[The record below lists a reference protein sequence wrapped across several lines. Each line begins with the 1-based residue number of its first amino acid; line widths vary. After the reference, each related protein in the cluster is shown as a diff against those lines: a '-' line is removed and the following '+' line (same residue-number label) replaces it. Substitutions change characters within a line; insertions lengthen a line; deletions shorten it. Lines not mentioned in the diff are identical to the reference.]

1 VKALKHLN
9 YLDVLILIMGLS
21 LALALRLSLLS
32 FKSSDYFSYTRGWYN
47 TLSQQGFSAFG
58 KSFANYNLPYL
69 YLLYAVARFLPDLPG
84 WVAAKIPS
92 LFADFVS
99 AWFAFRI
106 VRLKY
111 VASPFPLLA
120 AFGVLFA
127 PTVVLN
133 SAFWGQADALYTS
146 ALVACLYFLL
156 IRKNA
161 LAMLMFGIS
170 ISFKAQGIFL
180 LPLLLALFLRGEI
193 SRKYWLLVPAVM
205 LLAIVPSWLA
215 GRSLVDLLLI
225 YPDQA
230 GQYEQLSMHAPSFY
244 AWIPDAGSVYTYFYP
259 AGLVVAATVALLFCL
274 AVFRSHTELT
284 PAILVELAV
293 ISVML
298 MPFFLPKMHE
308 RYFYVADV
316 FSILL
321 AFFMPAYFFVPILMS
336 VVSFFAYQP
345 TLFETEPVPIG
356 VLALGVFLLLVVL
369 TRDALL
375 RLYGTPGETRPP
387 QTQ

>member
-1 VKALKHLN
+1 MRALKRWN
-9 YLDVLILIMGLS
+9 YLDVVILIMGL
-21 LALALRLSLLS
+21 ALALGLRVSLLS
-32 FKSSDYFSYTRGWYN
+32 FKSSDYFAYTRGWYN
-47 TLSQQGFSAFG
+47 TLRQEGFSAFG
-58 KSFANYNLPYL
+58 KNFANYNLPYL
-69 YLLYAVARFLPDLPG
+69 YLLYAIARFLPDLPG

-92 LFADFVS
+92 MVADFVS

-111 VASPFPLLA
+111 SVSPFPLLA
-120 AFGVLFA
+120 ALGVLFA

-146 ALVACLYFLL
+146 ALIACLYFLL

-170 ISFKAQGIFL
+170 IAFKAQGIFL
-180 LPLLLALFLRGEI
+180 LPLLLGLLLRGEI
-193 SRKYWLLVPAVM
+193 SWKYWLLVPAVM
-205 LLAIVPSWLA
+205 LLVIVPAWLA

-225 YPDQA
+225 YPAQV
-230 GQYEQLSMHAPSFY
+230 GQYDQLSMHAPSFY
-244 AWIPDAGSVYTYFYP
+244 AWIPDTGSVFASFYP
-259 AGLVVAATVALLFCL
+259 AGLVIAATVALLFCL
-274 AVFRSHTELT
+274 AVSRSPIELT
-284 PAILVELAV
+284 PTILLELAV

-316 FSILL
+316 LSILL
-321 AFFMPAYFFVPILMS
+321 AFFIPAYFFVPILMS
-336 VVSFFAYQP
+336 VLSFFAYQP
-345 TLFETEPVPIG
+345 TLFGTEPVPIG
-356 VLALGVFLLLVVL
+356 ALALGVSLLIVIL
-369 TRDALL
+369 TRDAML
-375 RLYGTPGETRPP
+375 RLYGTPGATRPP

>member
-1 VKALKHLN
+1 VKAPKRWN
-9 YLDVLILIMGLS
+9 YLDVLILIMGLA
-21 LALALRLSLLS
+21 LALAIRFSLLS
-32 FKSSDYFSYTRGWYN
+32 FKSSDYFAYTRSWYN
-47 TLSQQGFSAFG
+47 TLSEEGFSAFG
-58 KSFANYNLPYL
+58 KNFANYNLPYL
-69 YLLYAVARFLPDLPG
+69 YLLYAIARFLPDLPG

-92 LFADFVS
+92 MVADFVS

-111 VASPFPLLA
+111 AASPFPLLA
-120 AFGVLFA
+120 ALGVLVA

-146 ALVACLYFLL
+146 ALIGCLYFLL

-170 ISFKAQGIFL
+170 IAFKAQGIFL
-180 LPLLLALFLRGEI
+180 LPLLLALLLRGEI
-193 SRKYWLLVPAVM
+193 SWKYWLLVPAVM
-205 LLAIVPSWLA
+205 LLAIVPAWLA

-225 YPDQA
+225 YPAQA
-230 GQYEQLSMHAPSFY
+230 GQYDQLSMHAPSFY
-244 AWIPDAGSVYTYFYP
+244 AWFPDSGSVFVPFYP
-259 AGLVVAATVALLFCL
+259 AGLVIATTIALLFCM
-274 AVFRSHTELT
+274 AVSRSPIELT
-284 PAILVELAV
+284 PSILLELAV

-316 FSILL
+316 LSILL
-321 AFFMPAYFFVPILMS
+321 PFFVPAYFFVPILMS
-336 VVSFFAYQP
+336 VLSFFAYQP
-345 TLFETEPVPIG
+345 TLFGTEPVPIG
-356 VLALGVFLLLVVL
+356 VLALGVFLLIVIL
-369 TRDALL
+369 TRDALV
-375 RLYGTPGETRPP
+375 RLYGTPGGTRPP